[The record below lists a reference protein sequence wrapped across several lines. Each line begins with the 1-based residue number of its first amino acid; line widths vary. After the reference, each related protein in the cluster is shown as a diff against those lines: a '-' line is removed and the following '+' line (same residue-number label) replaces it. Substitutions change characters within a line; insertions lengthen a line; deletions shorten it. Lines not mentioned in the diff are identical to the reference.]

1 MKNNLKD
8 LFDQYFLNYYNVT
21 HSKIK
26 PINAK
31 YTDIEKFD
39 LIDSDTNFV
48 INFGTGT
55 GSFENKSNH
64 EIEVLAYNCIM
75 KFYNSGN
82 YNLLNGAKC
91 CDFILYNKEN
101 AKIIFNEHTTS
112 SSGVDNLKTLR
123 DSKTGITK
131 FEKAEIQLSNSVEK
145 MKNIKEIDELINNC
159 PTKICLCS
167 YKLYTGNNST
177 QKAFNRGISLIDKE
191 VGEDGAIFSSPDI
204 EKYGFEFRRISHN
217 YAFNLS

>member
-8 LFDQYFLNYYNVT
+8 LFDQHFLNYYNVT
-21 HSKIK
+21 PSKIK
-26 PINAK
+26 PINAE
-31 YTDIEKFD
+31 YTNIEKFD

-101 AKIIFNEHTTS
+101 NKIIFNEHTTS
-112 SSGVDNLKTLR
+112 SSGVYNLKTLK

-131 FEKAEIQLSNSVEK
+131 FEKVEIQLSNSVEK
-145 MKNIKEIDELINNC
+145 MKNIKEIDELINC
-159 PTKICLCS
+159 CTTRICLCS
-167 YKLYTGNNST
+167 Y
-177 QKAFNRGISLIDKE
+177 
-191 VGEDGAIFSSPDI
+191 
-204 EKYGFEFRRISHN
+204 
-217 YAFNLS
+217 